1 MRILMVEDNRD
12 CARAIG
18 GVLRDEGFVVDHA
31 PCLADAGDSVSVAPY
46 DAILVDRMLPDGD
59 GLDWVRA
66 QRRAGNAAPILI
78 VTAEHDAVDQRVEG
92 P

>member
-1 MRILMVEDNRD
+1 
-12 CARAIG
+12 
-18 GVLRDEGFVVDHA
+18 
-31 PCLADAGDSVSVAPY
+31 VSVAPY

-92 P
+92 LNAGADDYMLKPMPLDELVARVRAVLRRPVAA